1 MSAIQLSVTEA
12 RESDLDSRESV
23 YIASRTRVALVQYI
37 GAIAFCIC
45 LIGIGN
51 TVTFVQAFSPW
62 IPTFIHGLVV
72 SDPSTSSDVGDA
84 FVRVVI
90 NVFLPYPD
98 PSKHLRVEQNSTGS
112 RKPTSIHYLVRANLI
127 PYIQRLPV

>member
-23 YIASRTRVALVQYI
+23 YIASRTRVALAQYM

-72 SDPSTSSDVGDA
+72 SDLSITSDVADA
-84 FVRVVI
+84 LIRGVI
-90 NVFLPYPD
+90 DVFLPFSD
-98 PSKHLRVEQNSTGS
+98 PSKHLRVEQNSTSS
-112 RKPTSIHYLVRANLI
+112 RKLTSIPYLVRANLI
-127 PYIQRLPV
+127 TYMQLLPV